1 MVCLK
6 DSIIQFTFR
15 CFVFRRLLILF
26 SLTILFF
33 TFDCFSQ
40 VKTKEGLTI
49 SLFTTTDEEILLTKD
64 IFTYGLSGITG
75 QRMFDRIV
83 IKGTESSYFDTGLIV
98 NIFKLSDEGKKKEL
112 IMKKDLNTIIFHY
125 DKNNTYTLPIYPWI
139 EEDGKYQIVV
149 MSGNRNLIN
158 FTYTIFTM

>member
-1 MVCLK
+1 
-6 DSIIQFTFR
+6 
-15 CFVFRRLLILF
+15 VFRRLLLLF
-26 SLTILFF
+26 SLSILFF
-33 TFDCFSQ
+33 TFNCFSQ

-64 IFTYGLSGITG
+64 ISTNGLSGIFG
-75 QRMFDRIV
+75 QRMFDRIE
-83 IKGTESSYFDTGLIV
+83 IKGTESSYFYTGLKV

-112 IMKKDLNTIIFHY
+112 IMKKDLNTIVFHY